1 MPRYSM
7 RRPFEQSAQAR
18 FQSTTGGLETLFV
31 FSFSNSFSN
40 ISIPFEMFRLY
51 SSGSTFCFSCGR
63 PQASGFDVFS
73 RAISRMN
80 GLDIFS
86 LRPAREGGLCHG
98 LATAAERFELVGRTE
113 RARRESF
120 GALSEVRA
128 RHYRS
133 RSRVPAG
140 RRGERDQEASH
151 ISSSLFRTFS
161 APSASSGATKAH
173 GGARL

>member
-1 MPRYSM
+1 M

-73 RAISRMN
+73 RLISRMN

-86 LRPAREGGLCHG
+86 
-98 LATAAERFELVGRTE
+98 
-113 RARRESF
+113 
-120 GALSEVRA
+120 
-128 RHYRS
+128 
-133 RSRVPAG
+133 
-140 RRGERDQEASH
+140 
-151 ISSSLFRTFS
+151 
-161 APSASSGATKAH
+161 
-173 GGARL
+173 